1 MTKLKPYA
9 LKSSDNTS
17 VVPGTLILSHKK
29 PNTGNWF
36 LVNEEVERNTV
47 NSVSYDNVVKSV
59 YPNAIYANEFGE
71 KAKNFIHKNYNY
83 YPNNIILSNSICS
96 DDVDG
101 PVFSDINNIGQNP
114 ASLNQFLGAFMS
126 GGLSGFP
133 HTGTLGIAAWASHAT
148 TTTNGALFLIN
159 TPHIGITQNLIR
171 VDAEDH
177 IGRIQRRGKPSVGTT
192 DDNTCGAIATAINNV
207 ITLGGV
213 SPNIIDYP
221 TDYQLYTLVNIL
233 AGDYTYFNT
242 HTYSENMLYAT
253 EIIRSVGDDYLRVSG
268 DGISPTTIPSDI
280 DVFYVSGIFIN
291 TDDGSLAYVDIDSF
305 YHYKNNTWTNLTVDF
320 LNS

>member
-9 LKSSDNTS
+9 LKNSDNTA
-17 VVPGTLILSHKK
+17 VIPGSLILSNKK
-29 PNTGNWF
+29 PKTGNWF
-36 LVNEEVERNTV
+36 LVNEKIERNIV
-47 NSVSYDNVVKSV
+47 NSVNYDNVVKSV

-101 PVFSDINNIGQNP
+101 PVFSDVSNIGQNP

-159 TPHIGITQNLIR
+159 TPHIGITQNPIR
-171 VDAEDH
+171 VNNEDH
-177 IGRIQRRGKPSVGTT
+177 VGRIQRRGKPDVGTT
-192 DDNTCGAIATAINNV
+192 DDNTCGAIATAINAV
-207 ITLGGV
+207 ISYGGV
-213 SPNIIDYP
+213 IPDPQDFP
-221 TDYQLYTLVNIL
+221 TDYQLWLLISFL
-233 AGDYTYFNT
+233 SGDFAYFNA
-242 HTYSENMLYAT
+242 HSYSENMLYAT
-253 EIIRSVGDDYLRVSG
+253 EIIRWVGDDYLRGSE
-268 DGISPTTIPSDI
+268 GISVTTIPADI
-280 DVFYVSGIFIN
+280 DVFYCSGTFIN
-291 TDDGSLAYVDIDSF
+291 TDDECLAYVDINSF
-305 YHYKNNTWTNLTVDF
+305 WHYKNNSWNDLTTSF